1 MLERLTRARP
11 ARPGVSYG
19 APGDG
24 NSAVISLVTAIAL
37 IGLWFLVTGMGWV
50 KPLFLPSPAAVW
62 GKFVLAVTEG
72 VSNST
77 LLQHTLASLGRVLGA
92 FFLALVV
99 AVPLGILMGVNRWVR
114 GILDPIIE
122 FYRPLPPLAYLPL
135 IIIWLGI
142 GEFPKVFLIFLAI
155 FAPMAIA
162 ARAGV
167 RSVSTEQI
175 HAAYAMGA
183 SKLQVI
189 FHVIL
194 KAALPEIFTGMR
206 IGIGVGWTTL
216 VAAEMVAASRG
227 LGFMVLNSAEY
238 LASDTV
244 IMGIIVIGILAFAFD
259 MLIRR
264 IEKALIP
271 WKARSDPAP
280 LTRPRFPKQDSP
292 GGAIPRHR
300 PGKEHPNHDPQ
311 ADRRRPES
319 DLRRLQPP

>member
-24 NSAVISLVTAIAL
+24 SSAIISLVTALAL
-37 IGLWFLVTGMGWV
+37 IALWFLVTGMGWV
-50 KPLFLPSPAAVW
+50 RPLFLPAPAAVW
-62 GKFVLAVTEG
+62 GKFVLAATEG

-77 LLQHTLASLGRVLGA
+77 LAQHTLASLGRVLGA
-92 FFLALVV
+92 FSLALAI
-99 AVPLGILMGVNRWVR
+99 AVPVGILMGVNRVIR
-114 GILDPIIE
+114 GLLDPIIE

-167 RSVSTEQI
+167 RSVSIEQI

-216 VAAEMVAASRG
+216 VAAEMVAAHRG

-238 LASDTV
+238 LASDAV

-259 MLIRR
+259 LLIRR
-264 IEKALIP
+264 IERALIP
-271 WKARSDPAP
+271 WK
-280 LTRPRFPKQDSP
+280 
-292 GGAIPRHR
+292 
-300 PGKEHPNHDPQ
+300 GKV
-311 ADRRRPES
+311 
-319 DLRRLQPP
+319 

>member
-1 MLERLTRARP
+1 MFDRLTKGRP
-11 ARPGVSYG
+11 VKPGKIYG

-24 NSAVISLVTAIAL
+24 NSAFTSLVTALIL

-50 KPLFLPSPAAVW
+50 KPLFLPSPIAVYSKFISAA
-62 GKFVLAVTEG
+62 TDG
-72 VSNST
+72 VANST
-77 LLQHTLASLGRVLGA
+77 LFEHTVASLARVFGA
-92 FFLALVV
+92 FLLACVT
-99 AVPLGILMGVNRWVR
+99 AIPIGIMMGMSSFAR
-114 GILDPIIE
+114 GVLDPIIE

-183 SKLQVI
+183 TRMQVVTQVI
-189 FHVIL
+189 M

-216 VAAEMVAASRG
+216 VAAEMVAAHRG
-227 LGFMVLNSAEY
+227 LGFMVLNAAQF

-244 IMGIIVIGILAFAFD
+244 IMGIIVIGAFAFAFD
-259 MLIRR
+259 LLIRYL
-264 IEKALIP
+264 EKVMIP
-271 WKARSDPAP
+271 WK
-280 LTRPRFPKQDSP
+280 
-292 GGAIPRHR
+292 
-300 PGKEHPNHDPQ
+300 GKV
-311 ADRRRPES
+311 
-319 DLRRLQPP
+319 

>member
-1 MLERLTRARP
+1 MLDRVSKARP
-11 ARPGVSYG
+11 VRPGKIYG

-24 NSAVISLVTAIAL
+24 MSGHISLITAL
-37 IGLWFLVTGMGWV
+37 VLFGLWLLVTEMGWV
-50 KPLFLPSPAAVW
+50 KPLFLPSPVAVW
-62 GKFVLAVTEG
+62 DKFVVAMTEG

-77 LLQHTLASLGRVLGA
+77 LIQHTLASLGRVLGA
-92 FFLALVV
+92 FLLALVT
-99 AVPLGILMGVNRWVR
+99 AVPVGILMGVNRTVR
-114 GILDPIIE
+114 GLFDPIIE

-142 GEFPKVFLIFLAI
+142 GEFPKVFLIYLAI

-183 SKLQVI
+183 TRTQVI
-189 FHVIL
+189 SQVIL

-216 VAAEMVAASRG
+216 VAAEMVAAHRG
-227 LGFMVLNSAEY
+227 LGFMVLNAAEY

-244 IMGIIVIGILAFAFD
+244 IMGIIVIGIFAFAFD
-259 MLIRR
+259 LLLRYL
-264 IEKALIP
+264 EKILIP
-271 WKARSDPAP
+271 WK
-280 LTRPRFPKQDSP
+280 
-292 GGAIPRHR
+292 
-300 PGKEHPNHDPQ
+300 GKI
-311 ADRRRPES
+311 
-319 DLRRLQPP
+319 